1 MPVFHTDK
9 LVHYSSIMHRC
20 SETLMEKLMAAAE
33 KKESLDIAPL
43 IQVRKEIELRS
54 LFCRERY
61 AYLQFLFFF
70 FCVRGTEVSIS
81 DTEGTR

>member
-20 SETLMEKLMAAAE
+20 SETLMEKLTVAAE

-54 LFCRERY
+54 LFCRKRC
-61 AYLQFLFFF
+61 AYLQFF
-70 FCVRGTEVSIS
+70 FCVQGTEALIP
-81 DTEGTR
+81 DTEVTVKY

>member
-20 SETLMEKLMAAAE
+20 SETLIEKLQVAAE

-43 IQVRKEIELRS
+43 IQVRKEVELRS
-54 LFCRERY
+54 LLCCERC
-61 AYLQFLFFF
+61 AYLHFI
-70 FCVRGTEVSIS
+70 FCVLKVQTL
-81 DTEGTR
+81 